1 MNKLTY
7 QNSVLRIVTDKINI
21 SNYYYFLITIIVLFI
36 LLINTPYK
44 TSYEYVL
51 IKDDSYKLIVDD
63 TFFSFKNKYLYFNHK
78 KYAYSVVEIS
88 DNYITNDKRYYNVII
103 DIDISDFKSN
113 KNIFT
118 VEVIKDKSTL
128 LKYFLNKM
136 KGK

>member
-21 SNYYYFLITIIVLFI
+21 SNYYYFLITIIVLFL

-63 TFFSFKNKYLYFNHK
+63 TFFPIKNKYLYCNHK

-88 DNYITNDKRYYNVII
+88 DNYIANDKKYYNVII
-103 DIDISDFKSN
+103 DININDFKSN

>member
-63 TFFSFKNKYLYFNHK
+63 AFFPIKNKYLYCNHK

-88 DNYITNDKRYYNVII
+88 DNYIANDKKYYNVII
-103 DIDISDFKSN
+103 DININDFKSN

>member
-1 MNKLTY
+1 MNRLTY

-21 SNYYYFLITIIVLFI
+21 SNYYYFLITVIILFI

-51 IKDDSYKLIVDD
+51 IQVDNYKLILDD
-63 TFFSFKNKYLYFNHK
+63 TFFPIKTRYLYFNHK
-78 KYAYSVVEIS
+78 KYAYSVVDIS
-88 DNYITNDKRYYNVII
+88 DNYITNDKRYYNVTI

-128 LKYFLNKM
+128 LKYFLKKM

>member
-21 SNYYYFLITIIVLFI
+21 SNYYYFLITVIILFI

-51 IKDDSYKLIVDD
+51 IKDDNYKLIVDD
-63 TFFSFKNKYLYFNHK
+63 TFFPIKTRYLYFNHK
-78 KYAYSVVEIS
+78 KYAYSVVDIS
-88 DNYITNDKRYYNVII
+88 DNYITNDKRYYNVTI

-113 KNIFT
+113 KNIFV

-128 LKYFLNKM
+128 LKYFLKKM

>member
-7 QNSVLRIVTDKINI
+7 QNSVIRIVTDKINI

-63 TFFSFKNKYLYFNHK
+63 TFFPIKNKYLYCNHK

-88 DNYITNDKRYYNVII
+88 DNYIANDKKYYNVII
-103 DIDISDFKSN
+103 DININDFKSN

>member
-63 TFFSFKNKYLYFNHK
+63 TFFPIKNKYLYCNHK

-88 DNYITNDKRYYNVII
+88 DNYIANDKKYYNVII
-103 DIDISDFKSN
+103 DININDFKSN

-118 VEVIKDKSTL
+118 VEGIKDKSTL

>member
-63 TFFSFKNKYLYFNHK
+63 TFFPIKNKYLYCNHK

-88 DNYITNDKRYYNVII
+88 DNYIANDKKYYNVII
-103 DIDISDFKSN
+103 DININDFKSN

>member
-1 MNKLTY
+1 MNRLTY

-21 SNYYYFLITIIVLFI
+21 SNYYYFLITVIILFI

-51 IKDDSYKLIVDD
+51 IKDDNYKLIVDD
-63 TFFSFKNKYLYFNHK
+63 TFFPIKTRYLYFNHK
-78 KYAYSVVEIS
+78 KYAYSVVDIS
-88 DNYITNDKRYYNVII
+88 DNYITNDKRYYNVTI

-128 LKYFLNKM
+128 LKYFLKKM

>member
-7 QNSVLRIVTDKINI
+7 QNSVLRIVTEKINI
-21 SNYYYFLITIIVLFI
+21 SSYYYCIIIVIVLFI
-36 LLINTPYK
+36 LLINSPFK

-63 TFFSFKNKYLYFNHK
+63 TFFPIKNKYLYFNHK
-78 KYAYSVVEIS
+78 KYAYNVIEIS
-88 DNYITNDKRYYNVII
+88 DSYITNDKRYYNVII
-103 DIDISDFKSN
+103 DININDFKSN
-113 KNIFT
+113 KNIFV